1 VSIVPDGDGAAVG
14 IEATAAPPSP
24 QDTAST
30 VPSAPATGTGTRGRR
45 HQALTRLRGD
55 IPRSVHL
62 GLGVLGVLVLLGGWT
77 VLAATMGS
85 ESFLLPTPAE
95 AWSAGLELYRSGDLV
110 ADLSASGRRIAIGYG
125 ISISIGVVLG
135 VLIGSFRSAAAFVE
149 PQVALLRYIPA
160 SALTPLFLLWL
171 GIDEAPKIALIVVGT
186 VFYNVLMVAD
196 VARAVPRELINASY
210 TLGAGRLTILRR
222 VLLPHSWPGIIDV
235 ARVNLAA
242 GWLMLVVAEL
252 LAAQEGLAFRV
263 VRAQRFRQV
272 DTMFALLIVF
282 AAIGLVSDLLLRAL
296 RNRTAP
302 WSEGSR

>member
-1 VSIVPDGDGAAVG
+1 MSIVPDDDHQAVV
-14 IEATAAPPSP
+14 IEPTDS
-24 QDTAST
+24 
-30 VPSAPATGTGTRGRR
+30 VPSAQVTTASSVTSATATRTRGRR
-45 HQALTRLRGD
+45 HRALTRLRGD
-55 IPRSVHL
+55 IPRSMYL
-62 GLGVLGVLVLLGGWT
+62 GLGVLGVLGLLGGWT
-77 VLAATMGS
+77 VLAASMGS

-95 AWSAGLELYRSGDLV
+95 AWSAGLELYRSGDLM
-110 ADLSASGRRIAIGYG
+110 ADLSASGRRMAIGYG
-125 ISISIGVVLG
+125 ISIVIGVVVG
-135 VLIGSFRSAAAFVE
+135 VLIGSFRSAAAFAE
-149 PQVALLRYIPA
+149 PQIALLRYIPA

-186 VFYNVLMVAD
+186 VFYNILMIAD
-196 VARAVPRELINASY
+196 VARAAPQELVNASY
-210 TLGAGRLTILRR
+210 TLGAGRITILRR

-263 VRAQRFRQV
+263 VRAQRFRDV
-272 DTMFALLIVF
+272 ETMFALLIVF

-302 WSEGSR
+302 WSEGSW